1 MLAERMVAVSYTV
14 TAKRWKGGWELHIDG
29 EGVTQSRTLA
39 VAEQAV
45 RDYIATLHDLDEVT
59 DDITIVPELDQATKA
74 KIRKVRE
81 RQREVERVQREVA
94 ADARR
99 VVRELR
105 SRGLSVTDVAAVLDV
120 SRGRVSQ
127 LAADTAPTGKLEGRG
142 KSAVRRSATH

>member
-1 MLAERMVAVSYTV
+1 MSYTV
-14 TAKRWKGGWELHIDG
+14 TAKRWKGGWELHING
-29 EGVTQSRTLA
+29 EGVTQARTLA
-39 VAEQAV
+39 SAEQTV

-59 DDITIVPELDQATKA
+59 DDIVIVPELDRETKA
-74 KIRKVRE
+74 KIRKVKE
-81 RQREVERVQREVA
+81 RQREIERVQREVA

-127 LAADTAPTGKLEGRG
+127 LAADATPPSKIKDRAKPVIR
-142 KSAVRRSATH
+142 SSATR